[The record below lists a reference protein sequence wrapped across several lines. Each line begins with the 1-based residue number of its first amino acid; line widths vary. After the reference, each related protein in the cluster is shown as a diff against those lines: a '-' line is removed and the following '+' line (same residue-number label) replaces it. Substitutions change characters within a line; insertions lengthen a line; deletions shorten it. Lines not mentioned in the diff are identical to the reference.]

1 MGLTRLRSA
10 AGDRSEG
17 EADREERTR
26 GEKGYTTW
34 QASIRIEDKEKLR
47 RWAREDNTRATV
59 TISVALFAFYTKMS
73 FVCAALCMRR
83 AFYTR
88 RGTKNFCGE

>member
-1 MGLTRLRSA
+1 MGLTRLRNA

-47 RWAREDNTRATV
+47 RWAREDNVRMAELLRKMIEREERRRRRKGDRA
-59 TISVALFAFYTKMS
+59 
-73 FVCAALCMRR
+73 
-83 AFYTR
+83 
-88 RGTKNFCGE
+88 